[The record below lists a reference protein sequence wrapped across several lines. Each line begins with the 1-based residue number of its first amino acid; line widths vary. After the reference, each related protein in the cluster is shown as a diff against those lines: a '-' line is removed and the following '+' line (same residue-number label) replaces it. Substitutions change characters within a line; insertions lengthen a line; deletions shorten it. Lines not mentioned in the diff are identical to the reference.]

1 MLGLRSLTI
10 LLALVCGAAGAVE
23 PIKIGL
29 TGAFT
34 GGSAPMGIAMRQG
47 VMLAVDEINRDGGVL
62 GRPIVLVERDDQ
74 ARPELGPRIAQ
85 DLIKKERVA
94 AVVGFVN
101 TGVALASQ
109 RYYQEARIPIMN
121 AVATGSLITRQFL
134 PPRYAD
140 NYVFRVAANDSIQ
153 AEMIV
158 HETVDVRR
166 LSRVAIFSDA
176 TNYGQMG
183 RDDLEKALARRG
195 IKPVVVERFHLR
207 QNDFVARLHRARAAG
222 AQAILTYG
230 IGPELAQI
238 ANGMARLGWRVPL
251 IGSWTLSM
259 SNFIDAAGPNAEG
272 AMMPQTFIQQGDT
285 PRRRAFIEA
294 YQKKYRV
301 SRIPS
306 PPAAAQGYDAM
317 VLLAAAIR
325 QADSTDGKKIR
336 EALENLIEPVAGVI
350 TVYWR
355 PFTRVNR
362 EAINSQMAV
371 MGIVRNGVVVM
382 AGLRDSPAPP
392 GFENVP

>member
-1 MLGLRSLTI
+1 MSALRFC
-10 LLALVCGAAGAVE
+10 LLFLLLLPALAAAAE

-34 GGSAPMGIAMRQG
+34 GGSAPMGIAMREG
-47 VMLAVDEINRDGGVL
+47 ALLALDEINGDGGVL
-62 GRPIVLVERDDQ
+62 GRPLVLVERDDQ

-85 DLIKKERVA
+85 DLIKREKVV

-109 RYYQEARIPIMN
+109 RYYQEARIPVMN

-134 PPRYAD
+134 PPRYPD
-140 NYVFRVAANDSIQ
+140 NYIFRVSASDTIQ

-158 HETVDVRR
+158 HEAVDVRGLAR
-166 LSRVAIFSDA
+166 LAIFADT

-183 RDDLEKALARRG
+183 RDDLERALARRG
-195 IKPVVVERFHLR
+195 LKPVLVERFQLR
-207 QNDFVARLHRARAAG
+207 HNDFVARLQKARKAG
-222 AQAILTYG
+222 AEAILTYG
-230 IGPELAQI
+230 IGPELAEI

-259 SNFIDAAGPNAEG
+259 SNFIDNAGPNGEG
-272 AMMPQTFIQQGDT
+272 ATMPQTFIQQGDT

-294 YQKKYRV
+294 YQKKFRV
-301 SRIPS
+301 VRMPS
-306 PPAAAQGYDAM
+306 PPAVAQGYDAM

-325 QADSTDGKKIR
+325 QAGSTDGAQIR
-336 EALENLIEPVAGVI
+336 YALENLIEPVAGAI

-355 PFTRVNR
+355 PFTTSNH
-362 EAINSQMAV
+362 EAIDAHIPV
-371 MGIVRNGVVVM
+371 MGVVKNGTVVM
-382 AGLRDSPAPP
+382 AAPADNPAPA
-392 GFENVP
+392 GNVVIP